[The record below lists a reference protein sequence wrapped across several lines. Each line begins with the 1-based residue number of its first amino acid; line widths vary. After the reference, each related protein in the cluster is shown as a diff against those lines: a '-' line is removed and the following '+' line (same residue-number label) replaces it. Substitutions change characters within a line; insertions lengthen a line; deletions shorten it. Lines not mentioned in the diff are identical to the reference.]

1 MSFQAYLDTIKAK
14 TGKGPEEFTALA
26 GKAGLATYHDLF
38 VWLKSEH
45 GLGHGHAN
53 AMAHVIL
60 GTHAVTSTQAEQIAR
75 HFAGSKAHWRAAFDR
90 LVEKITKL
98 GSDVSLAP
106 TSSYVSILRGSGK
119 IAIVQVTSDRMDIGI
134 KLKGAAATERFAE
147 SGKWNAMVTHRVQVN
162 DPKEIDA
169 ELMQWLRKAYDKAG

>member
-1 MSFQAYLDTIKAK
+1 MSFQAYLDTIKTK
-14 TGKGPEEFTALA
+14 TGKGPEEFKALA
-26 GKAGLATYHDLF
+26 RRAGLATYHDLF

-60 GTHAVTSTQAEQIAR
+60 GTHEVSSTQEEQIAR
-75 HFAGSKAHWRAAFDR
+75 HFTARKAQWRAAFDG
-90 LVEKITKL
+90 LVEKITKF

-106 TSSYVSILRGSGK
+106 TSSYISILRGSGK

-134 KLKGAAATERFAE
+134 KLKGAAATGRFAE
-147 SGKWNAMVTHRVQVN
+147 SGKWNAMVTHRVHAN

-169 ELMQWLRKAYDKAG
+169 ELLEWLRRAYDQAG